1 MNSEKEI
8 AVIPYIAHESGMARM
23 ERACKRLWVLI
34 ILLVVMLVGTNLG
47 WILYEAQFET
57 VTETTVTQEVTQD
70 TEHGDNRFIGG
81 DSYVEADG

>member
-1 MNSEKEI
+1 MDSEKEI

-23 ERACKRLWVLI
+23 ERACKRLWVLV

-57 VTETTVTQEVTQD
+57 VTETITQD
-70 TEHGDNRFIGG
+70 VFQNADTGGNRFIGG
-81 DSYVEADG
+81 DYYGNPEN